1 MRAVHLLVW
10 GREARGRGVVLGG
23 LRLVERHAVRHVA
36 VLLLHWL
43 LRLIDVRTLLL
54 LLGVGLSR
62 LGHRVSLSQCLRALW
77 LLLIRHVVLRHSGLR
92 SLLLILRWRLLILL
106 LLLWHSVLLRLL
118 LRHRRPLLLLLL
130 RHVVLREL
138 LLRLSGAL
146 GCSMGLHILR
156 RALLLRLWW
165 LRSHLLLLN
174 GRTCLRRWC
183 LWLLG
188 ELRLRRRV
196 PLLHLDVTLADVWLR
211 LL

>member
-1 MRAVHLLVW
+1 MQTLETLA
-10 GREARGRGVVLGG
+10 A
-23 LRLVERHAVRHVA
+23 HAVA
-36 VLLLHWL
+36 TLPLPLLL
-43 LRLIDVRTLLL
+43 
-54 LLGVGLSR
+54 
-62 LGHRVSLSQCLRALW
+62 
-77 LLLIRHVVLRHSGLR
+77 
-92 SLLLILRWRLLILL
+92 
-106 LLLWHSVLLRLL
+106 
-118 LRHRRPLLLLLL
+118 PLLLLLL

-146 GCSMGLHILR
+146 GSSMGLHILR

-174 GRTCLRRWC
+174 GRTCLRRRC